1 VSSWRRCQPDTGAR
15 TMPKHLENP
24 QSPRSRLPG
33 RGHDV
38 TSPSLPIAERV
49 RQARLAAR
57 LTQEELGGGI
67 FSRSYLSAVERGKM
81 LPSIPALAV
90 LAGRLGVPMSFLLG
104 ESEFDLSTLAN
115 RRADSSGSEAQT
127 QET

>member
-1 VSSWRRCQPDTGAR
+1 
-15 TMPKHLENP
+15 MPKLLGNP

-33 RGHDV
+33 HAHDV
-38 TSPSLPIAERV
+38 SIPSLPIAERV

-57 LTQEELGGGI
+57 LTQEELGGTI

-90 LAGRLGVPMSFLLG
+90 LAKRLGVPMAFLLG
-104 ESEFDLSTLAN
+104 ESEFDLSTLA
-115 RRADSSGSEAQT
+115 RLRAEAAEPEE
-127 QET
+127 ETPGT